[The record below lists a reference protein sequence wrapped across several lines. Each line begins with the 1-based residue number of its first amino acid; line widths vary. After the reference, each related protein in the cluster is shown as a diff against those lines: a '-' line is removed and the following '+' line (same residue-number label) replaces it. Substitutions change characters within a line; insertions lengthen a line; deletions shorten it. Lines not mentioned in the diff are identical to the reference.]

1 MSIIAASRAIFL
13 TGPKHAGK
21 TSTGRVLA
29 RHWGS
34 DFIDLDE
41 LIAYQTGSSPRNLY
55 TQSPERFRKAET
67 DALESL
73 MRLQP
78 EPGRI
83 QVIAAG
89 GGIIDNEDA
98 MALLKQADPV
108 IIYLEVSA
116 ETAWKRICQAKPLP
130 PFLNTD
136 NPQETHKTLH
146 QRRAAA
152 YTSSAHIRIQAEAKG
167 TEQIAQEIILALGRF
182 FQEAVQN

>member
-1 MSIIAASRAIFL
+1 MSITASSRPILL
-13 TGPKHAGK
+13 TGPKHVGK

-29 RHWGS
+29 RYWGS

-67 DALESL
+67 EALESL
-73 MRLQP
+73 IHRRP
-78 EPGRI
+78 ESGRI

-89 GGIIDNEDA
+89 GGIIDNEGA
-98 MALLKQADPV
+98 MALLKPADLI

-116 ETAWKRICQAKPLP
+116 ETAWKRICQAKSLP

-146 QRRAAA
+146 QRRSVA

-167 TEQIAQEIILALGRF
+167 TDQIAQEIILALGSF
-182 FQEAVQN
+182 FQEPVQN